1 MNSITLNAYAKIN
14 LSLEII
20 GRRPNGYHDIDS
32 VMQGISLCDVI
43 TVSDNEECE
52 LICSFEGVKLYM
64 SSDSNEMPFD
74 ESNLA
79 IKGLKAVI
87 REAKCRSIILP
98 EAIAVRIDKRLPVAA
113 GIAGGSGN
121 AAGAML
127 GANALLD
134 DAFSLMELMDI
145 GTGVGADVPFS
156 ILMNAARNR
165 EFLMK
170 LSGIDDA
177 SVSARATGI
186 GEILV
191 RTEPVKMSIIMAN
204 PGIGVSTKEVYEAID
219 SEEERIPERGLF
231 FNRMEEY
238 TLEAYPEAS
247 ELKSEMS
254 KHLRAD
260 KILMSGSGPTIVA
273 YYESIKVAE
282 EDYSRVGSWLKAG
295 WRAWLGVTGEE

>member
-1 MNSITLNAYAKIN
+1 MNKITLNAYAKIN

-43 TVSDNEECE
+43 TVSDNEEGE

-87 REAKCRSIILP
+87 REAKCRSITLP
-98 EAIAVRIDKRLPVAA
+98 QAIAVSIDKRLPVAA

-134 DAFSLMELMDI
+134 EAFSLRELMDI

-165 EFLMK
+165 EL
-170 LSGIDDA
+170 LTNLIDIDDA

-186 GEILV
+186 GEILE

-273 YYESIKVAE
+273 YYESSKEAK

>member
-43 TVSDNEECE
+43 TVSDNEEGE

-87 REAKCRSIILP
+87 REAKCRSITLP

-134 DAFSLMELMDI
+134 EAFSLVELMDI

-165 EFLMK
+165 KFLMK
-170 LSGIDDA
+170 LSGIEDA

-204 PGIGVSTKEVYEAID
+204 PGIGVSTKEVYDAID
-219 SEEERIPERGLF
+219 SEEKRIPERGLF

-238 TLEAYPEAS
+238 TLETYPEAS

-273 YYESIKVAE
+273 YYESSKVAE
-282 EDYSRVGSWLKAG
+282 EDYSRVGSWLKSG